1 MPRLRD
7 LVFALLL
14 KPERQLVRQFG
25 ALRDRQM
32 QRGFYQR
39 YSVHDVPLADCSL
52 PAFCEMPDC
61 STSAKPFIN
70 RTLSISTAR
79 ASKSFSPNFALITKG
94 GFWPTPDH
102 PLPHQTE
109 ASMTEFL
116 TVTPPP

>member
-39 YSVHDVPLADCSL
+39 FSVHDVPLADCSL

-61 STSAKPFIN
+61 STSAEPFIN
-70 RTLSISTAR
+70 RTLPISTAR
-79 ASKSFSPNFALITKG
+79 ASKSFSPNFALITKPVFG
-94 GFWPTPDH
+94 
-102 PLPHQTE
+102 
-109 ASMTEFL
+109 
-116 TVTPPP
+116 PPWTTRYHIRLKLQ